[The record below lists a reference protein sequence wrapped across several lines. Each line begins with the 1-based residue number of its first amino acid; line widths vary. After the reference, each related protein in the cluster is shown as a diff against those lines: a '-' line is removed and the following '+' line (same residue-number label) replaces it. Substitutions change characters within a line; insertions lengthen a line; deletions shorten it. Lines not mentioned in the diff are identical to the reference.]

1 MPKVPP
7 RPTSRRIDRSLSPH
21 SHRYAPSPLNDGPF
35 LPLQSKSPRP
45 PQFSPSS
52 GLGVPGE
59 PLARSTS
66 VDLPSVGEEGAEYA
80 NIADEL
86 QLEPEPEQEQESEPV
101 SSPEHTR
108 TVGEDVK
115 LHAPKP
121 SLPAQSAKARVAAVT
136 RTDSDQAASYGIG
149 KPSKDEPLP
158 GNRSLKKKASTVS
171 QLSTS
176 ESHLDDEQGIP
187 EIGTQVPMYPN
198 AGDVQAPSPAPAE
211 LGSQES
217 LLKKPRQHSRRTSA
231 RGFVE
236 LPPGSYGLH
245 GHGILSQDKLEKAYY
260 DKHPELRNK
269 EHTPYQPDRVQDFS
283 MSSEDLNKIVRDTG
297 SRTPGTG
304 KLAFAPGRSLTWS
317 LTTGR
322 RTSSIYRDAERAYW
336 LASHRGI
343 NIPWRICAT

>member
-7 RPTSRRIDRSLSPH
+7 RPSSRRVDRSVSP
-21 SHRYAPSPLNDGPF
+21 SNPLRYAPSPLNEGPF
-35 LPLQSKSPRP
+35 LPLQPKSPRSHLFGP
-45 PQFSPSS
+45 GA
-52 GLGVPGE
+52 GLTPYDGE
-59 PLARSTS
+59 QLGRSMS

-80 NIADEL
+80 GIAQES
-86 QLEPEPEQEQESEPV
+86 QTGPESGPGSGPEPEVDPETV

-108 TVGEDVK
+108 TIGEDVK

-149 KPSKDEPLP
+149 KPSKDDPLP

-171 QLSTS
+171 QLSMT
-176 ESHLDDEQGIP
+176 ESHLEDEHGIP

-198 AGDVQAPSPAPAE
+198 AGDVQAPSPAPGE
-211 LGSQES
+211 IGSQES
-217 LLKKPRQHSRRTSA
+217 LLRKPKHHSRRTSA

-245 GHGILSQDKLEKAYY
+245 GHGILSSDKLEKAYY
-260 DKHPELRNK
+260 DKHPELRGK
-269 EHTPYQPDRVQDFS
+269 EYTPYQPDRAQDYS

-297 SRTPGTG
+297 SRTPGNSEC
-304 KLAFAPGRSLTWS
+304 P
-317 LTTGR
+317 
-322 RTSSIYRDAERAYW
+322 
-336 LASHRGI
+336 
-343 NIPWRICAT
+343 